1 MPPKVVVVMGT
12 TGIGKS
18 SIARALCRRLNGE
31 LLSLDSVK
39 LHRGLTIGAHKV
51 YDPVH
56 PVHLYDLVEPDK
68 HFSVQEYL
76 EAATDATEKVL
87 RRGRV
92 PIFFGG
98 ANMYAEWMFFGGG
111 ENAPVDKD
119 EVAEVEAELR
129 ACNDWEKAYETA
141 AELDPIGAGKILPND
156 YYRLSRLVCASRANA
171 APFSGVS
178 GYKKPRLELDLR
190 GAFLFTPNRLAL
202 YRSLDRRCEKMLADG
217 LLEETLLLMHRFGGE
232 LPRKIS
238 TVVGYRQC
246 QDFLKA
252 NPGIISEEAFLGFL
266 QSFQAVTRNYARR
279 QMTYFRHSRA
289 LSSHFCVLTCLPTD
303 ESAQETVGELE
314 RLHAMTRA
322 EYDSDERRKSGIPV
336 VANRNH
342 HEGMRLYRST
352 QECFGDP
359 NMMRRL
365 LERLYSVRASLT
377 PSASPNVGRRSAE
390 RKSLAMMH

>member
-12 TGIGKS
+12 TGIGKT

-51 YDPVH
+51 YDPHH
-56 PVHLYDLVEPDK
+56 PVHLYDLVEPDQ
-68 HFSVQEYL
+68 HFSVQQYL
-76 EAATDATEKVL
+76 EAATAATESVL

-98 ANMYAEWMFFGGG
+98 ANMYAEWMFFGAG

-119 EVAEVEAELR
+119 SVAEVEAELR
-129 ACNDWEKAYETA
+129 AYNDWERA
-141 AELDPIGAGKILPND
+141 AQVALELDPVATEKISPND
-156 YYRLSRLVCASRANA
+156 YYRLSRLVCAAREQK
-171 APFSGVS
+171 APFSAVS
-178 GYKKPRLELDLR
+178 GFKKPRLELDLR
-190 GAFLFTPNRLAL
+190 GAFLYSPNRLAL

-232 LPRKIS
+232 LPRKVA

-246 QDFLKA
+246 YDFLKA
-252 NPGIISEEAFLGFL
+252 NPGRISHETFVAFLE
-266 QSFQAVTRNYARR
+266 SFQAVTRNYARR

-289 LSSHFCVLTCLPTD
+289 LSSEFCVLPCLPTD
-303 ESAQETVGELE
+303 ESAQEAVNELE
-314 RLHAMTRA
+314 RLHAVSRE
-322 EYDSDERRKSGIPV
+322 EYDRDGRRKDTIPV

-342 HEGMRLYRST
+342 QEGMRLYSSR

-359 NMMRRL
+359 QMMQRL

-377 PSASPNVGRRSAE
+377 PAAPSAAGRRLVD
-390 RKSLAMMH
+390 RKSSAVVH